1 MSISAN
7 EVARASAVRVTI
19 GDKSVLVELSDGRT
33 ITVPISWYPRLER
46 ASQSEREQ
54 WELIASGAGIHWPA
68 VDEDI
73 SVEAL
78 LAGRRSSESDAS
90 LARCLN
96 GRSV

>member
-7 EVARASAVRVTI
+7 EVARANAVRVTI
-19 GDKSVLVELSDGRT
+19 GDESVLVELSDGRT

-54 WELIASGAGIHWPA
+54 WELIASGAGIRWPA

-90 LARCLN
+90 LARWLN

>member
-7 EVARASAVRVTI
+7 EVARASAVRATI
-19 GDKSVLVELSDGRT
+19 GDESVLVELSDGRT

-90 LARCLN
+90 LARWLN